1 MKGGSPSYDNILSL
15 MFIKIVRINILL
27 PVLVKNSDIGET
39 QKVYLLDDIRSI
51 FNHQL
56 LDSRNEQIVDVVM
69 IEILIS

>member
-1 MKGGSPSYDNILSL
+1 
-15 MFIKIVRINILL
+15 MFIKIERINISLS
-27 PVLVKNSDIGET
+27 VLVKNSDIGET

>member
-1 MKGGSPSYDNILSL
+1 
-15 MFIKIVRINILL
+15 MFIEIVRINISLS
-27 PVLVKNSDIGET
+27 VLVKNSDIGET

>member
-1 MKGGSPSYDNILSL
+1 
-15 MFIKIVRINILL
+15 MFIKIVRINISLS
-27 PVLVKNSDIGET
+27 VLVKNSDIGET